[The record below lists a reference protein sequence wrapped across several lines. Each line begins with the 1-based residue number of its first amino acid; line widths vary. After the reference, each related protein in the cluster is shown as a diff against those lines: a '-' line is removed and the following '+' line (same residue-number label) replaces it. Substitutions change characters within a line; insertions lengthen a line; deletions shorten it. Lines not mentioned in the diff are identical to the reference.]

1 MPRIL
6 TIKKS
11 FVEDEVLRFSMLEDM
26 VSLER
31 FLTEVHAGSVLD
43 FDTCGI
49 SDDREWF
56 VKGRV
61 IHPEIHISQYDT
73 VFVFVHGT
81 DVDFDYVKHVLKT
94 VHNHVVY
101 IYDYTDRLFHH
112 AERLE
117 SLIKTHR
124 SLIYP
129 VKFPHQKHVD
139 MKPYNEEF
147 CSVEDI
153 VRDHYRNLFLPIE
166 VVQTEHIH
174 HLKDLDFITAVQT
187 PEAFAEQIHNKRHT
201 FDYLTFREHISDMHV
216 YVVVVPHFRN
226 EKLYTTIAL
235 SRKKAGSGYIWDVFH
250 TSDKIRNEIKQ
261 TVSAVSSVVF
271 SKKPVVYTLAIH
283 HKRGVF
289 VKSTNDFLLFAI
301 HHPDF
306 FFDLAKENGI
316 APLELFETLRY
327 NP

>member
-1 MPRIL
+1 MSRIL
-6 TIKKS
+6 AIKKS
-11 FVEDEVLRFSMLEDM
+11 FVEDETLRFSVLDDM
-26 VSLER
+26 ASLER
-31 FLTEVHAGSVLD
+31 FLIELYTGSLLD

-49 SDDREWF
+49 SDDREWL
-56 VKGRV
+56 VRGRV
-61 IHPEIHISQYDT
+61 IYPEIHISEYET
-73 VFVFVHGT
+73 VFVFVHGN
-81 DVDFDYVKHVLKT
+81 DKDFEYIKHTLKT
-94 VHNHVVY
+94 VHHNIIY
-101 IYDYTDRLFHH
+101 MYDYADRLFHH

-129 VKFPHQKHVD
+129 VKFPHQKHAD
-139 MKPYNEEF
+139 MRSYNEEF
-147 CSVEDI
+147 RSVEDI

-174 HLKDLDFITAVQT
+174 HLKDLDFITPIQT
-187 PEAFAEQIHNKRHT
+187 PEAFAEQVHNKRHV
-201 FDYLTFREHISDMHV
+201 FDYLTFREHISDVHV
-216 YVVVVPHFRN
+216 YVVVIPRFRN

-235 SRKKAGSGYIWDVFH
+235 SRKKVGSGYIWDVFH

-271 SKKPVVYTLAIH
+271 SKKPIVYTLAVH

-289 VKSTNDFLLFAI
+289 VKSTNDLITFAI
-301 HHPDF
+301 YHPDF
-306 FFDLAKENGI
+306 FFNLAKENGI